1 MVYYECTN
9 MNLSES
15 RGTCSHIY
23 CQKLRLKRKVSNN
36 FKKFVEKKNKIK
48 RGADLAKNTVSQV
61 WEIAEPIAEEL
72 GLILWDVCFEKEG
85 ANYYLRIFIDKEDG
99 VGIEDCVNM
108 SHAMDDPLDE
118 ADLIDGQYN
127 MQVSSPGIERKLTR
141 DFHFDYF
148 MGEKVILRLI
158 RPFEGQR
165 EFKGVLIDYSEDGA
179 VTIEFDEENTMTAEK
194 KEIAWVKLDD
204 FSF

>member
-1 MVYYECTN
+1 

-23 CQKLRLKRKVSNN
+23 CQKLRLKRKVLNN

-99 VGIEDCVNM
+99 VSIEDCVNM
-108 SHAMDDPLDE
+108 SHAMDAPLDE
-118 ADLIDGQYN
+118 ADLIDRQYN
-127 MQVSSPGIERKLTR
+127 LQVSSPGIERKLTR

>member
-1 MVYYECTN
+1 M
-9 MNLSES
+9 
-15 RGTCSHIY
+15 
-23 CQKLRLKRKVSNN
+23 
-36 FKKFVEKKNKIK
+36 
-48 RGADLAKNTVSQV
+48 AKNTVSQV

-108 SHAMDDPLDE
+108 SHAMDVPLDE
-118 ADLIDGQYN
+118 ADLIDRQYN
-127 MQVSSPGIERKLTR
+127 LQVSSPGIERKLTR

-148 MGEKVILRLI
+148 MGEKVILKLI